1 MKTEDIP
8 PAELLLIAS
17 VDTELGPR
25 QIRFYW
31 GDLSTLIKED
41 SVVVISTSCFQ
52 PKITGIAWR
61 RILAKFPDIEKVE
74 PNFKEVI
81 VSNPSSSL
89 WQMSEEDSAICARYG
104 DKSGSSFR
112 PPAIL
117 VSPPLQNIDFKRLF
131 VVRSLPGGK
140 TAGMDSSLTDK
151 YYNMVK
157 TCFPAIKAI
166 EAQEQMQSEK
176 PDAHIYEH
184 VVLSALSWRQGYESN
199 DNSDSTSLIFESLL
213 NSAES
218 WLRASPWWRCID
230 IVCWDPRKDK
240 EEISRKLRNSVGDET
255 KVQEQSESLK
265 CLKKEVLDD
274 LQTLKRIFV
283 SKHGFK
289 GKDHASLQEEIERLD
304 KVLSLDELLVKE
316 VGSAAGTLAEAL
328 VKWLARDIFGKG
340 TALSGSFEK
349 NIELLGQSK
358 EDKPKV
364 SQWIKSYLHTLRVLR
379 NSSAHAADKDGKNS
393 EILPNTLAE
402 EDLTVLFASLKRVL
416 RIHIDR
422 IKGKIQN

>member
-1 MKTEDIP
+1 M
-8 PAELLLIAS
+8 LIAS

-61 RILAKFPDIEKVE
+61 RILDRFPAIEKEE

-89 WQMSEEDSAICARYG
+89 WQMSEEDSAKCAKYR
-104 DKSGSSFR
+104 DNTDSSFR

-117 VSPPLQNIDFKRLF
+117 ASPPLQNIDFKRLF
-131 VVRSLPGGK
+131 VVRSLPGDKASG
-140 TAGMDSSLTDK
+140 TDSSLTDK
-151 YYNMVK
+151 YNNMVK

-166 EAQEQMQSEK
+166 EAQEQMQSKK
-176 PDAHIYEH
+176 PDAHNYEH

-213 NSAES
+213 SSAES

-230 IVCWDPRKDK
+230 IVCWDEKKDK

-255 KVQEQSESLK
+255 KIQEQSESLK
-265 CLKKEVLDD
+265 CLHKEVLDD
-274 LQTLKRIFV
+274 LQILKRIFV
-283 SKHGFK
+283 AKHGFK
-289 GKDHASLQEEIERLD
+289 
-304 KVLSLDELLVKE
+304 
-316 VGSAAGTLAEAL
+316 
-328 VKWLARDIFGKG
+328 
-340 TALSGSFEK
+340 
-349 NIELLGQSK
+349 
-358 EDKPKV
+358 
-364 SQWIKSYLHTLRVLR
+364 
-379 NSSAHAADKDGKNS
+379 
-393 EILPNTLAE
+393 
-402 EDLTVLFASLKRVL
+402 
-416 RIHIDR
+416 
-422 IKGKIQN
+422 